1 MPRPRLLQV
10 LMLLAANLAVAV
22 DAACVDDVQRC
33 ARLTDDL
40 ARLECYDQ
48 VARRLAGTN
57 AQPQA
62 DASAAAVSGTA
73 TTANRPSSPS
83 HVTAPPPA
91 TPGADFGLSEAAK
104 QARDPEKAK
113 QDSISAGVAAVA
125 RRLTGEMVVTLA
137 DGQVWAQLDPDTR
150 AKVKVGDTVTI
161 RRAALGSYLLVTPSG
176 IATRVKRLK

>member
-1 MPRPRLLQV
+1 VPCSRLLQV
-10 LMLLAANLAVAV
+10 FVLLAANLAVAV

-33 ARLTDDL
+33 AKLTDDR
-40 ARLECYDQ
+40 ARLECYDE

-57 AQPQA
+57 AQPLA
-62 DASAAAVSGTA
+62 DASAAASGTA

-91 TPGADFGLSEAAK
+91 KPGADFGLSEAAK

-113 QDSISAGVAAVA
+113 QDSISAEVATIA

-150 AKVKVGDTVTI
+150 AKLKVGDTVTI

-176 IATRVKRLK
+176 MATRVKRLK

>member
-1 MPRPRLLQV
+1 MPCSRLLQV
-10 LMLLAANLAVAV
+10 FMLLAANLAVTV

-33 ARLTDDL
+33 AKLTDDR
-40 ARLECYDQ
+40 ARLECYDE

-57 AQPQA
+57 AQPLA
-62 DASAAAVSGTA
+62 DASAAASGTA

-83 HVTAPPPA
+83 HVTAPPA
-91 TPGADFGLSEAAK
+91 AKPGADFGLSEAAK

-113 QDSISAGVAAVA
+113 QDSISAEVATIA

-150 AKVKVGDTVTI
+150 AKIKVGDTVTI

-176 IATRVKRLK
+176 MATRVKRLK